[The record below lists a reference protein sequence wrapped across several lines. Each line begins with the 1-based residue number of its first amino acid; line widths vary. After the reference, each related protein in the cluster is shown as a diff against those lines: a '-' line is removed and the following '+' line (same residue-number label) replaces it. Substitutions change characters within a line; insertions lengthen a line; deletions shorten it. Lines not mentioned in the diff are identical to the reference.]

1 MTIYSIILPMA
12 RTKEE
17 IEKIASDLLKNRDP
31 ANDISIFLQD
41 IETYLH
47 ALKFE
52 ANDSIGHYGLNNK
65 EIPEFLRDVF
75 PEIKDINGFL
85 TILSIFGFNRGLFNK
100 DFFTDAYVFFDIKKS
115 GFIIAQQPLG
125 QLNTLENSEFSLM
138 YQRNKKG
145 NPVLTLSGVNDGLL
159 LGAKYEHSPSEKQYV
174 LASLDIINVGG
185 TEINHQTDNAVKSE
199 TTQRGI
205 FTKKMLKKANI
216 KKHMP
221 GLQSLQEFKKI
232 PQQIPTS

>member
-1 MTIYSIILPMA
+1 MA
-12 RTKEE
+12 RTKQE

-52 ANDSIGHYGLNNK
+52 ANDSIGHYDLNNK

-85 TILSIFGFNRGLFNK
+85 AMLSIFGFNRDLFNK
-100 DFFTDAYVFFDIKKS
+100 DFFPDAYVFFDKKKS
-115 GFIIAQQPLG
+115 GFIIVQQPRG
-125 QLNTLENSEFSLM
+125 QLNTLEDSEFSLM
-138 YQRNKKG
+138 YQRNEKG

-174 LASLDIINVGG
+174 LVNLDI
-185 TEINHQTDNAVKSE
+185 NAESE
-199 TTQRGI
+199 KHLSSTQRGI

>member
-1 MTIYSIILPMA
+1 MA

-174 LASLDIINVGG
+174 LVNLDISV
-185 TEINHQTDNAVKSE
+185 ESE
-199 TTQRGI
+199 KHLSSTQRGI